1 MDADVLLEARN
12 IHKAFGRQQVLRG
25 LDLTVRRGE
34 IQGIVGENGSGKTT
48 LLTILVGMRQPD
60 VGGRVLTRGGLGYCP
75 QRPLVFEQLTVLEN
89 FAFFAAAYGLRCWRG
104 SADRLLER
112 LRFEADA
119 GKRVSAVSGGT
130 RQKLNLAL
138 ALLHDPALL
147 LLDEPYSG
155 FDWETYLLFWE
166 EARELRAR
174 GCGLVVVSH
183 LVYDRSLIDR
193 RWTLSRGTLQCH

>member
-1 MDADVLLEARN
+1 MDSDALLEARDVY
-12 IHKAFGRQQVLRG
+12 KAFGRRGVLAG
-25 LDLTVRRGE
+25 VSLTVRRGE

-48 LLTILVGMRQPD
+48 LLRILVGMLAPD
-60 VGGRVLTRGGLGYCP
+60 QGRISTRGGLGYCP
-75 QRPLVFEQLTVLEN
+75 QEPLVFERLTVLEN
-89 FAFFAAAYGLRCWRG
+89 LAYFAAAYGLRSWRA
-104 SADRLLER
+104 SAERLLGR
-112 LRFEADA
+112 LRFERDA
-119 GKRVSAVSGGT
+119 GTRVAEVSGGT

-138 ALLHDPALL
+138 ALLHEPALL

-166 EARELRAR
+166 EARALRTR

-193 RWTLSRGTLQCH
+193 YSTLVGGELRCA